1 VQERPLDSV
10 KSFSEINLDNT
21 YGGGSLV
28 PIMTK
33 KLLYEM
39 DVISH
44 LSTTK
49 KCILSR
55 IDDVTYNMSHT
66 TCKNLRDD
74 LINHIAARDRAE
86 ISCRVGSGKFRNQ
99 RDDGM
104 IDLLKH
110 FPRSK

>member
-1 VQERPLDSV
+1 M
-10 KSFSEINLDNT
+10 
-21 YGGGSLV
+21 

-33 KLLYEM
+33 KLLHEV

-55 IDDVTYNMSHT
+55 IDDVTQNMSHT